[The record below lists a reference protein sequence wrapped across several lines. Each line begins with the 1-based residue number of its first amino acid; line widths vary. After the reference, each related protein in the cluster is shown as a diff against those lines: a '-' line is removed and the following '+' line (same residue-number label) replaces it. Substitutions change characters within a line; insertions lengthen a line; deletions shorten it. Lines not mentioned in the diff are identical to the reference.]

1 MDNNMIEYDPQTRIF
16 STSDKGIDF
25 LRFIENLK
33 KNFHGI
39 ATGIRTKSMK
49 P

>member
-1 MDNNMIEYDPQTRIF
+1 MIRKLESLEPPAKV
-16 STSDKGIDF
+16 STS

-33 KNFHGI
+33 KHFHGI
-39 ATGIRTKSMK
+39 ATVIRTKSIK